1 MTGQARKFLE
11 WLADR
16 SAVFFEWVAN
26 AWAKVA
32 NLQFHELTPDEIAFF
47 PACAVIV
54 ALAILKLA
62 RKPAPQ
68 NQQPLGLEGTG

>member
-16 SAVFFEWVAN
+16 GAVFLDWVGGAF
-26 AWAKVA
+26 AKIA
-32 NLQFHELTPDEIAFF
+32 NLQFHELTADEVVFF
-47 PACAVIV
+47 LACAVIIGLV
-54 ALAILKLA
+54 ILKLA

-68 NQQPLGLEGTG
+68 N